1 MISPVGVRNAWRP
14 AEVYHTGMQG
24 IELLDDYHVPAAAV
38 ARPASAP
45 PARDRTAAAALLRGR
60 ACATALRALLAQPCA
75 ARAAWRR
82 SATAPLQG
90 FLIGSRWL
98 TAGRSRAVGIDY
110 EGHAAEPGDALA
122 TYVSMYTALAT
133 DWAAA
138 AASGTSFPSRPATAR
153 RSTPGSRRALVRR
166 TSAPP
171 VTWSLGAK
179 APATHGG
186 FTVRRAGPADL
197 DAAEALTAALNRYET
212 GAPMF
217 APETPEDAAG
227 QRAFLAWLLADP
239 DRACWLAE
247 QEGRPLALVTLR
259 PPGSL
264 SALTL
269 PERSVFL
276 GDAFADPA
284 VRGQGVTTALIGAAM
299 AWARSTC
306 GTASSTSSRPICWDG
321 GSGLAAASV
330 RSATR

>member
-1 MISPVGVRNAWRP
+1 
-14 AEVYHTGMQG
+14 MQA
-24 IELLDDYHVPAAAV
+24 IEPFDDHHVPAAAV
-38 ARPASAP
+38 LLARRQRRLRATEPLLP
-45 PARDRTAAAALLRGR
+45 PSFEDAG
-60 ACATALRALLAQPCA
+60 ACATALRALLARPHMRGA
-75 ARAAWRR
+75 AALRDGA
-82 SATAPLQG
+82 LQG

-98 TAGRSRAVGIDY
+98 TAGRPRAAGIDY

-133 DWAAA
+133 DWVAAGCFRHFVSVPAGDREALDAWFALGFGQENIRA
-138 AASGTSFPSRPATAR
+138 ARDT
-153 RSTPGSRRALVRR
+153 
-166 TSAPP
+166 
-171 VTWSLGAK
+171 SLGA

-299 AWARSTC
+299 AWARERGLRHC
-306 GTASSTSSRPICWDG
+306 ILNFKPANLLGRRFWLGRGFRPVGYALSRTVDERITWAQGAPP
-321 GSGLAAASV
+321 
-330 RSATR
+330 